1 MKIWKTRNLT
11 LEGKI
16 VVFKTIAISRIVFQ
30 SFITT
35 VPEYVVNE
43 LEKIQKILWWNN
55 STPKINHETL
65 CNNDKVVKFKNVDI
79 PNKIVAL

>member
-1 MKIWKTRNLT
+1 MENEKLT

-43 LEKIQKILWWNN
+43 LEKIQKTLWWNN
-55 STPKINHETL
+55 SNPKINHETL
-65 CNNDKVVKFKNVDI
+65 CNNDKVVRFKNVDI
-79 PNKIVAL
+79 PNKIVTL

>member
-1 MKIWKTRNLT
+1 MRNLT

-43 LEKIQKILWWNN
+43 LEKIQKTLWWNN
-55 STPKINHETL
+55 SNPKINHATL
-65 CNNDKVVKFKNVDI
+65 CNNDKVVRFKNVDI
-79 PNKIVAL
+79 PNKIVTL

>member
-1 MKIWKTRNLT
+1 MENEKLT

-43 LEKIQKILWWNN
+43 LEKIQK
-55 STPKINHETL
+55 TL
-65 CNNDKVVKFKNVDI
+65 
-79 PNKIVAL
+79 